1 MAFVLNQLRGEKLS
15 FLFFALVIVSTF
27 LF

>member
-1 MAFVLNQLRGEKLS
+1 MNALTHLGAERLS

-27 LF
+27 IL